1 MRLWI
6 VRHGKA
12 MQASPTGS
20 DFDRPLMPRGESQ
33 ARWLGEHIAGKK
45 KRPDLILTSGLARAI
60 ATARLIQE
68 HINCDLEVV
77 RELETGRSVSDAL
90 GLIAKH
96 RARGRLMLVGHN
108 PTLGEL
114 VWTLQHGLPPREA
127 ELRTG
132 QAYVFEFEGDV
143 APGQGRVH
151 KVLRMDD
158 AD

>member
-12 MQASPTGS
+12 LQSSPTGS
-20 DFDRPLMPRGESQ
+20 DFDRPLMTRGESQ

-60 ATARLIQE
+60 ATAKLIHQ
-68 HINCDLEVV
+68 HLKCDLEVV

-90 GLIAKH
+90 ALIAKH
-96 RARGRLMLVGHN
+96 QSRGRLMLVGHN

-114 VWTLQHGLPPREA
+114 VWTLKHGLPPREA

-132 QAYVFEFEGDV
+132 QAYIFEFDEEVG
-143 APGQGRVH
+143 PGKGRVH

-158 AD
+158 LD